1 MGRGEAGTLGRSDS
15 GAAVRVEGMTKLYR
29 RYGRKHTV
37 GTLKSALLSGMCRR
51 ALSPEASVP
60 ALVDLSFEIA
70 RGEMVGIVGPNG
82 SGKSTLLKLLAGIV
96 RPTRGSVEVRG
107 RLAALLELGAGFHP
121 EISGR
126 ENIEIN
132 GLLLGLSRRQIAER
146 FDEIV
151 RFAELEE
158 FLDAPLKTYSSG
170 MAVRLGFSIAAHSD
184 PDVLLVD
191 EVLAVGDEAFSHRC
205 LEKFA
210 EFERA
215 GKTILVVSHDLALV
229 SERCRRAIWLDRGR
243 LQADGPARETVT
255 LYRERVAL
263 EEEDRRREAV
273 SDQLSAVGPPR
284 EREGVPLT
292 PPLSRREREKT
303 ARIGS
308 GAVVVEEVT
317 LLDGQGRL
325 AGRIVSGEPAVF
337 QMRVR
342 AAAPLSDFVFGF
354 AISTVSGQSVFGS
367 NTDIDGFRP
376 GELAGE
382 ARVTLE
388 IPAFALGP
396 GVYSLDAA
404 AHARDGAPYDYR
416 RDLLRFEVTA
426 GRPVA
431 GVWNPQRRWTFAGPI
446 RWER

>member
-1 MGRGEAGTLGRSDS
+1 MRVAG
-15 GAAVRVEGMTKLYR
+15 ATKLYR
-29 RYGRKHTV
+29 RYGRKQTV
-37 GTLKSALLSGMCRR
+37 GTLKSALLSGVGRR
-51 ALSPEASVP
+51 ALSPDSSVP
-60 ALVDLSFEIA
+60 ALLEVSFDVA
-70 RGEMVGIVGPNG
+70 GGEMVGIVGPNG

-151 RFAELEE
+151 RFAEIES

-243 LQADGPARETVT
+243 LQADGPARETVA
-255 LYRERVAL
+255 LYRERVAQ
-263 EEEDRRREAV
+263 EEGGRRREAV
-273 SDQLSAVGPPR
+273 SSQLSAVSSEGSVS
-284 EREGVPLT
+284 ERP
-292 PPLSRREREKT
+292 

-308 GAVVVEEVT
+308 GAVVVEEVR
-317 LLDGQGRL
+317 LLDSAGRP
-325 AGRIVSGEPAVF
+325 AGRIVSGEPAAL

-367 NTDIDGFRP
+367 NTDIDGFR
-376 GELAGE
+376 AGE
-382 ARVTLE
+382 FTGEGRVTLE

-416 RDLLRFEVTA
+416 RDALRFEVTA

-431 GVWNPQRRWTFAGPI
+431 GVWNPQRRWSFGATI
-446 RWER
+446 RWEP

>member
-1 MGRGEAGTLGRSDS
+1 VGHGEAGTREPGEA
-15 GAAVRVEGMTKLYR
+15 GVAVRVEGMTKLYR

-37 GTLKSALLSGMCRR
+37 GTLKSALLSGMGRR
-51 ALSPEASVP
+51 SLSPDASVP

-170 MAVRLGFSIAAHSD
+170 MAVRLGFSIAAYSD

-255 LYRERVAL
+255 LYRERVAQ
-263 EEEDRRREAV
+263 EEGNRRQAV
-273 SDQLSAVGPPR
+273 GSQLSAVSPPR
-284 EREGVPLT
+284 EGEGIPLT

-317 LLDGQGRL
+317 LLDGKGRP
-325 AGRIVSGEPAVF
+325 AGRIVSGEPAVL

-367 NTDIDGFRP
+367 HTDIDGFRP
-376 GELAGE
+376 GEFAGE

-416 RDLLRFEVTA
+416 RDVLRFEVTA
-426 GRPVA
+426 DRPVA
-431 GVWNPQRRWTFAGPI
+431 GVWNPRRRWTFAGAI
-446 RWER
+446 RWEP